1 MIEVAVIMLAFALLM
16 VSLDNV
22 RKGKMIS
29 RLIEHSCNM
38 PPESGK
44 RGKTRVISPYGKGGK
59 KKRLAEAE
67 DAAGGDDA

>member
-1 MIEVAVIMLAFALLM
+1 MVELAVIMLAFALLM
-16 VSLDNV
+16 VSLDNL

-44 RGKTRVISPYGKGGK
+44 RGKTRVISPYRKDRV
-59 KKRLAEAE
+59 KKRSAAE
-67 DAAGGDDA
+67 DEPTGGDDA